1 MHLHSFTI
9 STTVKAIV
17 RDELKISPID
27 PYNLST
33 SSLNNINNMPVSP
46 KIYHGNSTPRPDAE
60 LAALIDAHPKPS
72 SLSEYSYGTAGF
84 RYEASLLPCVFVRM
98 GIFAAL
104 RSASLGGV
112 SLTHKMSVYVLL
124 LLSFVVLLQ
133 YLFIPISISGLIQ
146 CFLILSIVCMNN
158 QEEVGAMITA
168 SHNAEPDNGMKLAD
182 SHGGMLDAAWEE
194 HAVSLANAPDS
205 QHALSLIHS
214 LLSQHT
220 PSDGGNNSKKKL
232 LKMVV
237 HIGRDTRSHSLPL
250 ASLVIRAARAMG
262 ATVIDH
268 GEVTTPQLHH
278 FVMHANGHMLP
289 SIIPQRC
296 NESGYYEIM
305 ALSYAA
311 LLRTGSVRGG
321 HLGKQRL
328 HSTSTLVIDGA
339 CGIGALKINQ
349 FHHIFEKLRA
359 EGCTVGLPTLHT
371 VNFPGDGPLNDKCGA
386 EFVQK
391 QQLPPRLYTPSSK
404 GAVSKR
410 YMASFDGD
418 ADRIVF
424 HFEDEAGK
432 FHLLDGDKIAVLV
445 SSFIQDEL
453 RCIDPEGKAV
463 KCGVVQT
470 AYANG
475 SSTLYL
481 KVRES
486 GSLVLALHDT
496 FPPHIKG
503 SFMTVN
509 ENRVSCDEKERCQ
522 NKCRYCKDRG
532 QVCACRRPSPL

>member
-1 MHLHSFTI
+1 
-9 STTVKAIV
+9 
-17 RDELKISPID
+17 
-27 PYNLST
+27 
-33 SSLNNINNMPVSP
+33 
-46 KIYHGNSTPRPDAE
+46 
-60 LAALIDAHPKPS
+60 
-72 SLSEYSYGTAGF
+72 
-84 RYEASLLPCVFVRM
+84 
-98 GIFAAL
+98 
-104 RSASLGGV
+104 
-112 SLTHKMSVYVLL
+112 
-124 LLSFVVLLQ
+124 
-133 YLFIPISISGLIQ
+133 
-146 CFLILSIVCMNN
+146 
-158 QEEVGAMITA
+158 MITA

-205 QHALSLIHS
+205 QHALALIHT

-220 PSDGGNNSKKKL
+220 STGDGGNSSKKKL
-232 LKMVV
+232 PKMVV

-250 ASLVIRAARAMG
+250 AALVIRASRAMG

-296 NESGYYEIM
+296 NESGYCEIM
-305 ALSYAA
+305 AMSYAA
-311 LLRTGSVRGG
+311 LLRTGSVGG
-321 HLGKQRL
+321 KGNVGKQRL

-349 FHHIFEKLRA
+349 FQHIFEKLRA

-386 EFVQK
+386 EYVQK

-410 YMASFDGD
+410 YMTSFDGD

-481 KVRES
+481 KVSEI
-486 GSLVLALHDT
+486 GSVLKHFDRL
-496 FPPHIKG
+496 PPHIH
-503 SFMTVN
+503 
-509 ENRVSCDEKERCQ
+509 RL
-522 NKCRYCKDRG
+522 CRLMNQCI
-532 QVCACRRPSPL
+532 L

>member
-1 MHLHSFTI
+1 M
-9 STTVKAIV
+9 
-17 RDELKISPID
+17 PI
-27 PYNLST
+27 
-33 SSLNNINNMPVSP
+33 SP

-60 LAALIDAHPKPS
+60 LAALIDAHPKPATI
-72 SLSEYSYGTAGF
+72 SEYSYGTAGF

-104 RSASLGGV
+104 RSASLGG
-112 SLTHKMSVYVLL
+112 
-124 LLSFVVLLQ
+124 
-133 YLFIPISISGLIQ
+133 
-146 CFLILSIVCMNN
+146 
-158 QEEVGAMITA
+158 EEVGAMITA

-182 SHGGMLDAAWEE
+182 SHGGMLDADWEE

-205 QHALSLIHS
+205 QHALSLIHT
-214 LLSQHT
+214 LLSQYT
-220 PSDGGNNSKKKL
+220 TTGGGTNHKL
-232 LKMVV
+232 PTMVV
-237 HIGRDTRSHSLPL
+237 HIGRDTRSHSPPL
-250 ASLVIRAARAMG
+250 AALVIRAARAMG

-278 FVMHANGHMLP
+278 CVMHANGHMLP

-305 ALSYAA
+305 AMSYAT
-311 LLRTGSVRGG
+311 LLRTGSVGRGNA
-321 HLGKQRL
+321 GKQRL

-339 CGIGALKINQ
+339 CGIGALKISQ
-349 FHHIFEKLRA
+349 FQHIFEKLRA

-371 VNFPGDGPLNDKCGA
+371 VNFPRDGPLNEKCGA

-391 QQLPPRLYTPSSK
+391 QQLPPRLYTNSK
-404 GAVSKR
+404 SAGTVSKR

-424 HFEDEAGK
+424 HYEDEAGK

-481 KVRES
+481 TNVVKTNVVIAKTGVKFVHAAAHHHFDVGVYFEANGHGTVLFGPKFYDFIAAADARLR
-486 GSLVLALHDT
+486 GSSRHNRANIALRRLRVLPALVNQSVGDAMSDMMLVDAIMFLRGWDLST
-496 FPPHIKG
+496 WSKLYSDMPSKQAK
-503 SFMTVN
+503 
-509 ENRVSCDEKERCQ
+509 VSCR
-522 NKCRYCKDRG
+522 
-532 QVCACRRPSPL
+532 